1 MKLTSFGFSISGYS
15 RVLFHFANC
24 EIVELTIKIYANSLK
39 NVEKEGLFS
48 RKTKN
53 GYSGFAKYRILNFR
67 SRALKSNSRPFS
79 KKNEIKNFKN
89 SEGSE
94 SKWIY
99 SFELSVDPYLRIGN
113 DRKLVAAF
121 CRSWWIL
128 DGWYADDAG
137 YDGDAGY
144 HIDSD
149 LVSRS
154 INRRWLKS
162 KCFRQS
168 DCYML

>member
-79 KKNEIKNFKN
+79 KKKRNKKFQKFWRVWVKMNLFIRIVGWPLFTNWEWQ
-89 SEGSE
+89 ETRGS
-94 SKWIY
+94 I
-99 SFELSVDPYLRIGN
+99 LQ
-113 DRKLVAAF
+113 KLVN
-121 CRSWWIL
+121 S
-128 DGWYADDAG
+128 
-137 YDGDAGY
+137 
-144 HIDSD
+144 
-149 LVSRS
+149 
-154 INRRWLKS
+154 RWLI
-162 KCFRQS
+162 CWRCGIWWRCGIPYRFRSSQPV
-168 DCYML
+168 DKQAMA